1 MMNTNIDQALKN
13 KAGPEVHISERIAG
27 EIYDRLPQLEEWAA
41 QAGMLQ
47 QDARAERYEWCRCV
61 GIIIEAV
68 LSDL

>member
-1 MMNTNIDQALKN
+1 MNPDIDQALKN
-13 KAGPEVHISERIAG
+13 EPGPQVEVSRRIAG

-41 QAGMLQ
+41 QAGMVQ
-47 QDARAERYEWCRCV
+47 QDEWAERYEWCRCV